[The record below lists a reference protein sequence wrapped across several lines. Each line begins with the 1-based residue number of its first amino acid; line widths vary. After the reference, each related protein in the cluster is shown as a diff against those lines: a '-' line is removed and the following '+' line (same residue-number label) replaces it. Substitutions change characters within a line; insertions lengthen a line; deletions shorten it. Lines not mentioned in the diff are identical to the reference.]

1 MSPRWQAYR
10 HAAQRSLLPAGTA
23 TPKGTGNRKPLQ
35 TAMLQIIR
43 ICRSTIASRA
53 KRERARSISVARKE
67 DLRLVPAALTCWA
80 AAAMGI
86 YLPLLPILLIDFG
99 IFCLTAVGCVL
110 SLRSQSLVA
119 SILRQ
124 AVLVFSMALMLLV
137 ISAAITGVRLPAVL
151 REAVARH
158 TSVEVEVRLT
168 TAPGISG
175 DPASANLVSATVER
189 VFIGGAAV
197 LSNLPVLLSL
207 DPRSN
212 GLEQGDL
219 VRTIGRL
226 TPTDPRS
233 PTSFILTP
241 TIVPSLMAHASGP
254 LGFTVELR
262 RHFIDASHQ
271 LWSESWPDSAA
282 LLPGMVLGEREGMSK
297 SLTQAMRST
306 GLTHLTAVSGTNCSV
321 VFFGVMLLAR
331 TIRLPRQLAAA
342 SGIAMLL
349 MFVVLTGAD
358 PSVLR
363 AAVMGVLGVLALLR
377 GRRKQQLSILSAVV
391 IILLVIDPWLSISFG
406 FLLSVLAT
414 LGLITVAPL
423 LHRMLARLIPNVV
436 AMALAVPL
444 AAQLFCMP
452 AIVLLNPQFC
462 TYALLANLLAAPVV
476 ALCTLAGTVA
486 LPVLLIFPVAS
497 APLLTAAGLC
507 AAWVAGIAR
516 FCASLPG
523 ASLPWPSGVLGV
535 VLMAL
540 LAPSLLLV
548 LRLAPRYLSW
558 FNDLPAGPLAHLARF
573 WRSLVLRSSLSIS
586 VAGLGWLSAAWL
598 AARLYG
604 LPP

>member
-1 MSPRWQAYR
+1 M
-10 HAAQRSLLPAGTA
+10 GV
-23 TPKGTGNRKPLQ
+23 GGRKRLQ
-35 TAMLQIIR
+35 TSIRQIIR
-43 ICRSTIASRA
+43 SCRSTLARRV
-53 KRERARSISVARKE
+53 KRQRARSRSVARKE
-67 DLRLVPAALTCWA
+67 DLRLVPAALACWA
-80 AAAMGI
+80 AAVMGI
-86 YLPLLPILLIDFG
+86 YLPLLPILSIDFG
-99 IFCLTAVGCVL
+99 MFCLTAVGCVL
-110 SLRSQSLVA
+110 SIRSQGLAA

-124 AVLVFSMALMLLV
+124 AALVFGLVLALLV

-158 TSVEVEVRLT
+158 SSVEVEVRLT
-168 TAPGISG
+168 AAPRSSG
-175 DPASANLVSATVER
+175 NLAGGSLVSGTVER
-189 VFIGGAAV
+189 VFIGGATV
-197 LSNLPVLLSL
+197 VSDLPVLLRDDL
-207 DPRSN
+207 RWN
-212 GLEQGDL
+212 ELQQGDL
-219 VRTIGRL
+219 VRTIGVLKPADPSSLTSFFL
-226 TPTDPRS
+226 TPKTG
-233 PTSFILTP
+233 
-241 TIVPSLMAHASGP
+241 PSLLAHASGP

-262 RHFIDASHQ
+262 RRFIDASHQ

-282 LLPGMVLGEREGMSK
+282 LLPGMVLGERGEMSK
-297 SLTQAMRST
+297 PLIQAMRST
-306 GLTHLTAVSGTNCSV
+306 GLSHLTAVSGMNCSV

-349 MFVVLTGAD
+349 MFVMLTGAD

-363 AAVMGVLGVLALLR
+363 AAVMGVLGVLALLS
-377 GRRKQQLSILSAVV
+377 GRRKQQLSLLSAVV
-391 IILLVIDPWLSISFG
+391 VILLAIDPWLSTSFG

-414 LGLITVAPL
+414 LGLMTVAPM
-423 LHRMLARLIPNVV
+423 LHRMLARLIPDVV

-452 AIVLLNPQFC
+452 VIVLLNPQFC

-486 LPVLLIFPVAS
+486 LPVLLIFPAAS
-497 APLLTAAGLC
+497 EPLLFVAGLC

-523 ASLPWPSGVLGV
+523 ASLPWPGGVLGV

-540 LAPSLLLV
+540 LAPGLLLV
-548 LRLAPRYLSW
+548 LKLAPRYLCW
-558 FNDLPAGPLAHLARF
+558 INDLRASPSSHLARF
-573 WRSLVLRSSLSIS
+573 WGSLVLRSAPSIS
-586 VAGLGWLSAAWL
+586 MGGLGWLSAAWL